1 VAKVQSFE
9 NKIVFS
15 SPDGSGILLRLPAFE
30 RLEALKDRANSRT
43 KRDKKTK
50 MPAPKKTTII
60 FKF

>member
-43 KRDKKTK
+43 KRDKNFQ
-50 MPAPKKTTII
+50 I
-60 FKF
+60 